1 VFRQEISSPPVG
13 RLAGD
18 SYTGDTADGAGKG
31 AQEWVAGGGADGL
44 EADAEEA
51 IVALGGEL
59 F

>member
-1 VFRQEISSPPVG
+1 VG